1 MTVQEVM
8 IDSVKMRTETIVGQ
22 VFPEFLMYFVAFINI
37 PAVCPLGGGHFTGN
51 LDLKLAPRGVPFCG
65 TYRFRKHKF

>member
-37 PAVCPLGGGHFTGN
+37 PAVCPLGGAI
-51 LDLKLAPRGVPFCG
+51 LPESWI
-65 TYRFRKHKF
+65 